1 MIDAGGESTPNAAP
15 AWNEFSVAYIGG
27 TYDTRIETGEEYET
41 RTLADIFNAA
51 PANLDKLTGPAFIPS
66 TYAEYDARS
75 HDAQRQHGRFVA
87 LTADVDS
94 GDHAPKAI
102 QQAVA
107 AFVQDAAYLI
117 YSSPHSRPGDRR
129 WRVVVPLAEA
139 TSFEHW
145 FDAQSALF
153 AFLASR
159 GIETD
164 KALARAG
171 QLVFLPN
178 VPNEHAKSGTALR
191 DGDGAPLYFQRH
203 ATALS
208 RPGLKLA
215 EGAVADGMAEIRRRR
230 AADEA
235 EREKMRAEAAQRRA
249 NKPRGDETS
258 LIDDFNAANS
268 VATMLEICGYTQN
281 PQSPR
286 DWRSPLQSGD
296 TYATRVMDGDTWV
309 SLSQSDTDAGL
320 GYKFSA
326 GCFGDAYDLYAHYKH
341 GGDHKAA
348 YRAIG
353 EERRGNV
360 IRPDRFN
367 APSWMAEAPLPDEM
381 PEWAIDSDFEPDHDD
396 IPEPIGIDERWPE
409 PVDLWAR
416 FEEPELPESLL
427 PVTIDQFA
435 RKQAAIMG
443 ADPAGMAMAAF
454 AVCATAIPDC
464 IELQVK
470 RNDPTWREHARL
482 WVALVGPPS
491 RKKTPIFKA
500 AMGPLRAIDNRLMR
514 AYLDASAEYEELS
527 KDDKKS
533 TPKPKQRRLIISDTT
548 IEAAQEVMMDSP
560 DGVLSEQ
567 DELSGWFGSMDR
579 YNAKG
584 GGDRAFWLKAFN
596 GGTYNLNRIG
606 RGAKQIPNLSI
617 SLLGGIQ
624 PEPMRKFAADSVDDG
639 LLQRMLPVILRPS
652 TVGKDMAQD
661 QCAQDYGQL
670 VSDLYA
676 LRNQGA
682 VTLHFSDGARAIR
695 DKLEREHLD
704 LANALESVSPK
715 LSAHYGKYDG
725 IFARMCLVWH
735 CIESAYH
742 ALPQEISEDTA
753 GRVADFMAEFIRPSA
768 IAFYAGV
775 LGMSAGHEELIAIA
789 ALIVAKGMGEV
800 TARDVQRSGQTL
812 RHVTAEQFRAIV
824 EKMEAF
830 GWVEKGD
837 PAPRSNTPRWIVNP
851 RVHTLFADRAE
862 TEMARRDAARKALR
876 AAINER

>member
-1 MIDAGGESTPNAAP
+1 MSTNPETMTPP
-15 AWNEFSVAYIGG
+15 AWNGFPVAFVGG
-27 TYDTRIETGEEYET
+27 TYDSRISTGEEYET

-75 HDAQRQHGRFVA
+75 HDAQRRHGRFVA

-164 KALARAG
+164 KALSRAG

-268 VATMLEICGYTQN
+268 VATMLEICGYE
-281 PQSPR
+281 QSPR
-286 DWRSPLQSGD
+286 NPLDWRSTYQTGD
-296 TYATRVMDGDTWV
+296 TYATRVMDDGTWF
-309 SLSQSDTDAGL
+309 SLSQSDTDAGV
-320 GYKFSA
+320 GQKCRM

-367 APSWMAEAPLPDEM
+367 APSWMAETPLPDEM
-381 PEWAIDSDFEPDHDD
+381 PDYPDYGVEPDIDAIVDVEAERPAELLPLFNPADWHGIAPPARAWRWDGFLPDKQASLLTGAGASGKSLATQQMATCIAMGLPFLGVETKRTPALYITCEDD
-396 IPEPIGIDERWPE
+396 
-409 PVDLWAR
+409 LA
-416 FEEPELPESLL
+416 ELHRRQVAICESLQL
-427 PVTIDQFA
+427 PLEATRGHLHLLSLQGELGNELATFSHDGEMSLAPRFSQIVETCRAFGIRHVTIDNTAHTFTGNENDRHQV
-435 RKQAAIMG
+435 
-443 ADPAGMAMAAF
+443 AAF
-454 AVCATAIPDC
+454 VN
-464 IELQVK
+464 L
-470 RNDPTWREHARL
+470 N
-482 WVALVGPPS
+482 
-491 RKKTPIFKA
+491 
-500 AMGPLRAIDNRLMR
+500 NRLAQIIDGSVLIVGHPNKAGDSYSGSTAWENQVRSRLYLEIPKRGDDDGPIDPDMR
-514 AYLDASAEYEELS
+514 VLRNEKANYSQRGAEVQFWWHRGAFVTSKPTGDDSAAHAADAFDEGLFLDLLERL
-527 KDDKKS
+527 
-533 TPKPKQRRLIISDTT
+533 TMQRRHVSH
-548 IEAAQEVMMDSP
+548 A
-560 DGVLSEQ
+560 
-567 DELSGWFGSMDR
+567 
-579 YNAKG
+579 
-584 GGDRAFWLKAFN
+584 
-596 GGTYNLNRIG
+596 
-606 RGAKQIPNLSI
+606 PNLSNYAPKVMAAM
-617 SLLGGIQ
+617 
-624 PEPMRKFAADSVDDG
+624 PEARGVSKGNFARAMERLFAADRIAASQP
-639 LLQRMLPVILRPS
+639 L
-652 TVGKDMAQD
+652 
-661 QCAQDYGQL
+661 
-670 VSDLYA
+670 
-676 LRNQGA
+676 
-682 VTLHFSDGARAIR
+682 
-695 DKLEREHLD
+695 
-704 LANALESVSPK
+704 
-715 LSAHYGKYDG
+715 
-725 IFARMCLVWH
+725 W
-735 CIESAYH
+735 
-742 ALPQEISEDTA
+742 A
-753 GRVADFMAEFIRPSA
+753 GRDRHPVHGL
-768 IAFYAGV
+768 AFRNGGRNA
-775 LGMSAGHEELIAIA
+775 
-789 ALIVAKGMGEV
+789 
-800 TARDVQRSGQTL
+800 
-812 RHVTAEQFRAIV
+812 
-824 EKMEAF
+824 
-830 GWVEKGD
+830 
-837 PAPRSNTPRWIVNP
+837 
-851 RVHTLFADRAE
+851 
-862 TEMARRDAARKALR
+862 
-876 AAINER
+876 